1 MLGMMMLCAVLS
13 LPRLKWDCWEGD
25 QFEQIQRSRMLYRP
39 FRLNFLP
46 FHDEFLS
53 GPDFTW

>member
-1 MLGMMMLCAVLS
+1 MNDALCGFESSTSEMGLLG
-13 LPRLKWDCWEGD
+13 GD
-25 QFEQIQRSRMLYRP
+25 QFEQIERRMLYRP